1 MFCRGSLKRAAL
13 VFLEGKFMARKSR
26 YMGYINGYEQL
37 KEKHERRR
45 KINKEK
51 SLTKKLNQY
60 KKEVKDNEYYA

>member
-1 MFCRGSLKRAAL
+1 MPLLFMNMEAY
-13 VFLEGKFMARKSR
+13 MARKSR

>member
-1 MFCRGSLKRAAL
+1 
-13 VFLEGKFMARKSR
+13 MARKSR

-60 KKEVKDNEYYA
+60 KKEVKDNEHYA